1 MQLFY
6 LIYTFNYTFC
16 NTERDTHQ
24 KNRLV
29 EFAVLKSY
37 VYISIYMFPYCDH
50 WLKHKRDMLQHYH
63 C

>member
-6 LIYTFNYTFC
+6 LIYTFNYEYC

-24 KNRLV
+24 TNRLV

-37 VYISIYMFPYCDH
+37 LHILIHMFPYGDH
-50 WLKHKRDMLQHYH
+50 LLRHKRDML
-63 C
+63 